1 MSVMLPSSSLM
12 RASLTARGML
22 RPLTVSWVVLSRV
35 GYPKRY
41 SKEYQERVVPRQNSI
56 GLYFHS
62 FPTST
67 SRAIQVALNR

>member
-1 MSVMLPSSSLM
+1 MNIETTPNGTSFAGRFAKFDPATVFESAGRCGMIDPSI
-12 RASLTARGML
+12 
-22 RPLTVSWVVLSRV
+22 RP
-35 GYPKRY
+35 
-41 SKEYQERVVPRQNSI
+41 VPRQNSI